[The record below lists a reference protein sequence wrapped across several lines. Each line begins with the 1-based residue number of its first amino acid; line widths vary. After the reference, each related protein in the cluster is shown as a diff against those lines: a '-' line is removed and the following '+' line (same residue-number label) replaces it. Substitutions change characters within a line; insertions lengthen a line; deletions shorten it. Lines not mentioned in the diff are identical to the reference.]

1 MAVSAAV
8 HSVVAAV
15 HSVVAAAMCDVVIW
29 AACFQLLVFVLEG
42 PEMGKM

>member
-1 MAVSAAV
+1 MKVSSAF
-8 HSVVAAV
+8 HR
-15 HSVVAAAMCDVVIW
+15 VVAAAMCDVVLW